1 MDEFASRF
9 DNKID
14 AKGRVSI
21 PAPFRAVLAQEG
33 AEEIFCYPH
42 LDRAALEAGG
52 RRLVEKIKGIL
63 DGFAI
68 DSPERD
74 EIATAYF
81 GESERIKVDPDGRAV
96 LPKRLRDHAGIG
108 DIAVFV
114 GLGDKFQIWNPENY
128 EIFRTEAR
136 ERARAYRR
144 ELGAGNRP
152 SPATSGDGGA
162 TEGARE

>member
-21 PAPFRAVLAQEG
+21 PAPFRAVLAKEG

-52 RRLVEKIKGIL
+52 SRLVEKIKGIL
-63 DGFAI
+63 EDFAI

-74 EIATAYF
+74 EIATIYF

-96 LPKRLRDHAGIG
+96 LPKRLRDHAGIS
-108 DIAVFV
+108 DVAVFV
-114 GLGDKFQIWNPENY
+114 GLGDKFQIWAPDAY
-128 EIFRTEAR
+128 EEFRTEAR
-136 ERARAYRR
+136 ERARAHRR
-144 ELGAGNRP
+144 DFGAGTRP
-152 SPATSGDGGA
+152 VAGGSK
-162 TEGARE
+162 EGVQES

>member
-21 PAPFRAVLAQEG
+21 PAPFRAVLAKEG

-52 RRLVEKIKGIL
+52 SRLVEKIKGIL
-63 DGFAI
+63 EDFAI

-74 EIATAYF
+74 EIATIYF

-96 LPKRLRDHAGIG
+96 LPKRLRDHAGIS
-108 DIAVFV
+108 DVAVFV
-114 GLGDKFQIWNPENY
+114 GLGDKFQIWAPDAY
-128 EIFRTEAR
+128 EEFRTEAR
-136 ERARAYRR
+136 ERARAHRR
-144 ELGAGNRP
+144 EFGAGTR
-152 SPATSGDGGA
+152 SLVGGS
-162 TEGARE
+162 

>member
-21 PAPFRAVLAQEG
+21 PASFRAVLAKEG

-42 LDRAALEAGG
+42 LDRPALEAGG
-52 RRLVEKIKGIL
+52 SRLVEKIKGIL
-63 DGFAI
+63 DSFPI

-81 GESERIKVDPDGRAV
+81 GESEKIKVDPDGRAV
-96 LPKRLRDHAGIG
+96 LSKRLRDHAGIG
-108 DIAVFV
+108 DMAVFV
-114 GLGDKFQIWNPENY
+114 GLGDKFQIWEPVAY
-128 EIFRTEAR
+128 EKFRVEAR

-144 ELGAGNRP
+144 ELGAGSRP
-152 SPATSGDGGA
+152 EMGGQK
-162 TEGARE
+162 EGVRE

>member
-21 PAPFRAVLAQEG
+21 PASFRAVLAKEG

-52 RRLVEKIKGIL
+52 SRLVEKIKGIL
-63 DGFAI
+63 EDFAI

-74 EIATAYF
+74 EIATIYF

-96 LPKRLRDHAGIG
+96 LPKRLRDHAGIS
-108 DIAVFV
+108 DVAVFV
-114 GLGDKFQIWNPENY
+114 GLGDKFQIWAPDAY
-128 EIFRTEAR
+128 EEFRTEAR
-136 ERARAYRR
+136 ERARAHRR
-144 ELGAGNRP
+144 EFGAGTR
-152 SPATSGDGGA
+152 SLVGGS
-162 TEGARE
+162 

>member
-21 PAPFRAVLAQEG
+21 PAPFRDVLAQEG
-33 AEEIFCYPH
+33 ASDIFCYPH

-81 GESERIKVDPDGRAV
+81 GESEKIKVDPDGRAV

-108 DIAVFV
+108 DVAVFV
-114 GLGDKFQIWNPENY
+114 GLGDKFQIWNPEQY
-128 EIFRTEAR
+128 EAFRAEAR
-136 ERARAYRR
+136 ERARAHRR
-144 ELGAGNRP
+144 ELGAGNR
-152 SPATSGDGGA
+152 SSSNGGDGGA
-162 TEGARE
+162 AEGARG

>member
-14 AKGRVSI
+14 TKGRVSI
-21 PAPFRAVLAQEG
+21 PAPFRAVLAKEG

-52 RRLVEKIKGIL
+52 SRLVEKIKGIL
-63 DGFAI
+63 EDFAI

-74 EIATAYF
+74 EIATIYF

-96 LPKRLRDHAGIG
+96 LPKRLRDHAGIS
-108 DIAVFV
+108 DVAVFV
-114 GLGDKFQIWNPENY
+114 GLGDKFQIWAPDAY
-128 EIFRTEAR
+128 EEFRTEAR
-136 ERARAYRR
+136 ERARAHRR
-144 ELGAGNRP
+144 EFGAGTR
-152 SPATSGDGGA
+152 SLVGGS
-162 TEGARE
+162 

>member
-21 PAPFRAVLAQEG
+21 PASFRAVLGKEG
-33 AEEIFCYPH
+33 VEEIFCYPH
-42 LDRAALEAGG
+42 LDRPALEAGG
-52 RRLVEKIKGIL
+52 TRLVSKIKGIL
-63 DGFAI
+63 EDFPI

-81 GESERIKVDPDGRAV
+81 GESERIKIDPDGRAI
-96 LPKRLRDHAGIG
+96 LPKRLRDHAGIK

-114 GLGDKFQIWNPENY
+114 GLGDKFQIWEPTAY
-128 EIFRTEAR
+128 ETFRAEAR
-136 ERARAYRR
+136 ERARAHRR
-144 ELGAGNRP
+144 ELGAGSRP
-152 SPATSGDGGA
+152 LT
-162 TEGARE
+162 

>member
-1 MDEFASRF
+1 
-9 DNKID
+9 
-14 AKGRVSI
+14 
-21 PAPFRAVLAQEG
+21 VLAKES
-33 AEEIFCYPH
+33 AEDIFCYPH

-52 RRLVEKIKGIL
+52 SRLVEKIKGIL
-63 DGFAI
+63 DGFPI

-96 LPKRLRDHAGIG
+96 LPKRLRDHAGIT

-114 GLGDKFQIWNPENY
+114 GLGDKFQIWAPAPY
-128 EIFRTEAR
+128 EEFRSEAR

-152 SPATSGDGGA
+152 LADGGK
-162 TEGARE
+162 EGVQE

>member
-21 PAPFRAVLAQEG
+21 PASFRAVLAKEG
-33 AEEIFCYPH
+33 AAEEIFCYPH
-42 LDRAALEAGG
+42 LDRPALEAGG
-52 RRLVEKIKGIL
+52 NRLVEKIKGIL
-63 DGFAI
+63 EDFPI

-81 GESERIKVDPDGRAV
+81 GESEKIKVDPDGRAV
-96 LPKRLRDHAGIG
+96 LSKRLRDHAGISG
-108 DIAVFV
+108 MAVFV
-114 GLGDKFQIWNPENY
+114 GLGDKFQIWEPAAY
-128 EIFRTEAR
+128 EKFRMEAR

-144 ELGAGNRP
+144 ELGAGSRSAGN
-152 SPATSGDGGA
+152 GDK
-162 TEGARE
+162 EGVRE

>member
-1 MDEFASRF
+1 MDDFASRF

-21 PAPFRAVLAQEG
+21 PASFRAVLAKEG

-42 LDRAALEAGG
+42 LDRPALEAGG
-52 RRLVEKIKGIL
+52 SRLVEKIKGIL
-63 DGFAI
+63 DSFPI

-81 GESERIKVDPDGRAV
+81 GESEKIKVDPDGRAV
-96 LPKRLRDHAGIG
+96 LSKRLRDHAGIG
-108 DIAVFV
+108 DMAVFV
-114 GLGDKFQIWNPENY
+114 GLGDKFQIWEPVAY
-128 EIFRTEAR
+128 EKFRVEAR

-144 ELGAGNRP
+144 ELGAGSRP
-152 SPATSGDGGA
+152 EMGGQK
-162 TEGARE
+162 EGVRE

>member
-21 PAPFRAVLAQEG
+21 PASFRVVLAKEG

-52 RRLVEKIKGIL
+52 SRLVEKIKGIL
-63 DGFAI
+63 EDFAI

-74 EIATAYF
+74 EIATIYF

-96 LPKRLRDHAGIG
+96 LPKRLRDHAGIS
-108 DIAVFV
+108 DVAVFV
-114 GLGDKFQIWNPENY
+114 GLGDKFQIWAPDAY
-128 EIFRTEAR
+128 EEFRTEAR
-136 ERARAYRR
+136 ERARAHRR
-144 ELGAGNRP
+144 EFGAGTR
-152 SPATSGDGGA
+152 SLVGGS
-162 TEGARE
+162 

>member
-1 MDEFASRF
+1 MDEFASRY
-9 DNKID
+9 DNRID

-21 PAPFRAVLAQEG
+21 PASFRAILTKEG
-33 AEEIFCYPH
+33 AEDIFCYPH

-52 RRLVEKIKGIL
+52 GRLVEKIKGIL
-63 DGFAI
+63 EGFPI
-68 DSPERD
+68 DSAERD
-74 EIATAYF
+74 EIATIYF

-96 LPKRLRDHAGIG
+96 LPKRLRDHAGIT

-114 GLGDKFQIWNPENY
+114 GLGDKFQIWAPETY
-128 EIFRTEAR
+128 EEFRSEAR

-152 SPATSGDGGA
+152 VKDGGKEGV
-162 TEGARE
+162 TE

>member
-14 AKGRVSI
+14 AKGRVSV
-21 PAPFRAVLAQEG
+21 PAPFRAVLAKEG

-42 LDRAALEAGG
+42 LDRETLEAGG
-52 RRLVEKIKGIL
+52 GRLVEKIKGIL
-63 DGFAI
+63 EDFPI

-81 GESERIKVDPDGRAV
+81 GESEKIKVDPDGRAV
-96 LPKRLRDHAGIG
+96 LPKRLRDHAGIT

-114 GLGDKFQIWNPENY
+114 GLGDKFQIWAPAAY
-128 EIFRTEAR
+128 EEFRSEAR
-136 ERARAYRR
+136 ERARSYRR
-144 ELGAGNRP
+144 EFGAGTRP
-152 SPATSGDGGA
+152 LRGGSK
-162 TEGARE
+162 EGVQE